1 MHQKKIEVC
10 LSPDLFHLYEDIENK
25 VVVITDILRAT
36 STICS
41 AFNRGAEKVIPVA
54 SVEEAQEL
62 KNKGLRVA
70 AERNGKTV
78 EGFEFG
84 NSPAQLTN
92 YDLTNETF
100 VITTTNGTKAIDL
113 SKKASQIIIGSF
125 LNLAATCE
133 FLKEKNKDI
142 ICFCAGWKGKFSLE
156 DTMFAGAVIHKLK
169 NDFTIACDSGFMAE
183 KLYGA
188 GKDDLF
194 EFLKNSSHFQRLS
207 KFGIEEDLK
216 YCMLL
221 NEMDFVP
228 VYKDGYLTIED

>member
-142 ICFCAGWKGKFSLE
+142 IC
-156 DTMFAGAVIHKLK
+156 
-169 NDFTIACDSGFMAE
+169 
-183 KLYGA
+183 
-188 GKDDLF
+188 
-194 EFLKNSSHFQRLS
+194 
-207 KFGIEEDLK
+207 
-216 YCMLL
+216 
-221 NEMDFVP
+221 
-228 VYKDGYLTIED
+228 